1 MAGSINL
8 DCVGAAAKNDS
19 RQIRIVSET
28 YNQDF
33 TIDLDQLEV
42 SPKAAGTID
51 LVKGMLKGFESFG
64 YQIGGFNAYLTSN
77 VISAAGVSSSAAFE
91 MLICS
96 MINTFYNEGKLDAVA
111 YAHIGKYA
119 ENHYWNKASGLLD
132 QMACA
137 VGGLITIDFAN
148 PAEPAVEKIDFD
160 FGSQDHSLIIV
171 QTGKGHADLDRKSV
185 V

>member
-1 MAGSINL
+1 MSAKEIIQVLEQEKATALMESLYGRAQAEENKKRYQAMVDGYVQTFGDGDIKLFSSPGRTEISGNHTDHNHGKVLAGSINL

-33 TIDLDQLEV
+33 TIDLDHLEV

-111 YAHIGKYA
+111 
-119 ENHYWNKASGLLD
+119 
-132 QMACA
+132 
-137 VGGLITIDFAN
+137 
-148 PAEPAVEKIDFD
+148 
-160 FGSQDHSLIIV
+160 
-171 QTGKGHADLDRKSV
+171 
-185 V
+185 